1 MGGAWIPIFLSC
13 DSCDVFQLKLTAA
26 TLQVRHSLMPS
37 LPTDSTSL
45 PYSKTSAP
53 ASYSKNSDLATGGF
67 SSKTSE
73 LPPPPPPSQW
83 SHLYSAS
90 ATSSSHY
97 DGPTYEVRH

>member
-1 MGGAWIPIFLSC
+1 MGGAWIPIFLRCVSF
-13 DSCDVFQLKLTAA
+13 DAFQLKL

-97 DGPTYEVRH
+97 DGPTYEVRQ